1 MRNKFYHKDIY
12 RIRKENRRARNLSKI
27 VCTNRRGQSVGE
39 ENKYIYIEL
48 GQKTDAD
55 ADMLNK
61 YCLQTP

>member
-39 ENKYIYIEL
+39 ENKYIYIYIYRI
-48 GQKTDAD
+48 GSK
-55 ADMLNK
+55 NRR
-61 YCLQTP
+61 